1 MCFHGEIDRASER
14 FVMGRRNGPSIQ
26 NSPSPARS
34 ASALATAWLAFDEV
48 DAICP
53 APRWERPR
61 AVLVGAAVVVVR
73 CFSPRRALCAN
84 AQPSTPKYV
93 GINQCARE
101 VAEAAEAKPNFQ
113 SFLKRKTG
121 KNGKADR
128 VPIHVSQRAPSS
140 DTEITELRVR
150 QRSAPSATSPST
162 QKAGN

>member
-73 CFSPRRALCAN
+73 CFSPRRSGFGRALKHRASPGFGVWVVGLHATLRASSQPTTGAEFGHPPGASCSCA
-84 AQPSTPKYV
+84 AGRAAARMWRCPSHA
-93 GINQCARE
+93 ARDSLRSSPPSE
-101 VAEAAEAKPNFQ
+101 H
-113 SFLKRKTG
+113 
-121 KNGKADR
+121 NG
-128 VPIHVSQRAPSS
+128 QR
-140 DTEITELRVR
+140 R
-150 QRSAPSATSPST
+150 RS
-162 QKAGN
+162 